1 LAVSA
6 VLLDWITTGDH
17 LLRTL
22 KETYWPVAGFDLALL
37 TTAAL
42 AWLVARKLQR
52 RARNVSIASEAMPAD
67 A

>member
-1 LAVSA
+1 
-6 VLLDWITTGDH
+6 
-17 LLRTL
+17 
-22 KETYWPVAGFDLALL
+22 LL